1 MDVLQTIAEAW
12 KWKGIEPIEIV
23 DQNAFGNVIVR
34 TAVGSF
40 WRIRS
45 EVPDAE
51 LIAHSKLE
59 LMELRNDPEFV
70 LDWEMNRLVQVAKGL
85 HGDAGEGR
93 CYCLKMPAILGGK
106 YEATNL
112 GTISLLEVLS
122 FSGDLAKQV
131 DGLPDGSQVQIK
143 ILD

>member
-1 MDVLQTIAEAW
+1 MDLLKAIADAW
-12 KWKGIEPIEIV
+12 KWKGIEPVEIV

-34 TAVGSF
+34 TAAGSF

-51 LIAHSKLE
+51 LIAHSESQLTE
-59 LMELRNDPEFV
+59 VRNDPEFV
-70 LDWEMNRLVQVAKGL
+70 LDWELKLLVQKAKSL
-85 HGDAGEGR
+85 FGDPGAGR
-93 CYCLKMPAILGGK
+93 CYCLKMPAILGGE
-106 YEATNL
+106 YRAENL

-131 DGLPDGSQVQIK
+131 DGLPDGSQVR
-143 ILD
+143 LVF